1 MNMARYDL
9 ETEKRKLEEKFR
21 HCRHKESQVS
31 KESNPNTVKTKD
43 AVNRKVDWVGKLKP
57 KVPGWIIEEGSEKV
71 VRVAPWVIKEQK
83 KNLYCSLVGF
93 SENQNSWTSADSTL
107 AQAMLGKMPVNVLLL
122 EDHVVWIQHR
132 SEKEVHEVLK
142 SAEGNSSPLPVLE
155 RWMDWLG
162 SPPNPSWVRIKGLP
176 LWA

>member
-9 ETEKRKLEEKFR
+9 ETEKRELEEKFR

-122 EDHVVWIQHR
+122 EDHVVWIQLR